1 MRDHELKA
9 AIREKERAWA
19 NLARLHA
26 GRLAWECERGNG
38 EVLAE
43 LERGCDEAEARHED
57 ARSRYLRL
65 ALGRRL

>member
-19 NLARLHA
+19 NLARLDA
-26 GRLAWECERGNG
+26 ERLAWERNCGNG

-43 LERGCDEAEARHED
+43 LERGCDDARQRHSD
-57 ARSRYLRL
+57 ARSRYVRV
-65 ALGRRL
+65 ALGRR